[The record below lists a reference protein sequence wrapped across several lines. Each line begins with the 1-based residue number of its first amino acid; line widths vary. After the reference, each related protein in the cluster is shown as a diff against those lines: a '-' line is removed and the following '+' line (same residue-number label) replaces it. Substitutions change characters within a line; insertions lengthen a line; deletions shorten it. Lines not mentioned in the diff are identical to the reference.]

1 MALPAAALP
10 VLPAYRNVSTL
21 TMRELTLETR
31 DEDSTIAFCKAV
43 SVLSAA
49 SMCLTIA
56 FNQCGFF
63 QHKLWCFP
71 LSGNTPPKFS
81 VSCIIVS
88 CLPNC
93 TTTIYQCYA
102 SFL

>member
-49 SMCLTIA
+49 SMCLT
-56 FNQCGFF
+56 NVGFF
-63 QHKLWCFP
+63 
-71 LSGNTPPKFS
+71 NTSFGAS
-81 VSCIIVS
+81 LCRVIL
-88 CLPNC
+88 LPNLA
-93 TTTIYQCYA
+93 TIG
-102 SFL
+102 S

>member
-31 DEDSTIAFCKAV
+31 VEESTIAFCKAV
-43 SVLSAA
+43 SVISAA
-49 SMCLTIA
+49 SMCLT
-56 FNQCGFF
+56 CVCFF
-63 QHKLWCFP
+63 YCQHKLWCFP

-81 VSCIIVS
+81 NYWIVAI
-88 CLPNC
+88 
-93 TTTIYQCYA
+93 T
-102 SFL
+102 